1 MTPQQSDV
9 LIALT
14 RGYPRTTAGMAAE
27 LGVPEPSIRRAIHQ
41 LREQR
46 YIIVYEPISPVLK
59 DLYLE
64 TQGTFRLV
72 SRPQRAYRG

>member
-27 LGVPEPSIRRAIHQ
+27 LGVPEPSIRRVIHQ
-41 LREQR
+41 LRQQR
-46 YIIVYEPISPVLK
+46 YIIEADRNIAWLPAMYTLKRSPK
-59 DLYLE
+59 
-64 TQGTFRLV
+64 
-72 SRPQRAYRG
+72 RAYRG